1 MESVIHTENLAKL
14 YGDLPAVVDLNLDVF
29 KGEVY
34 GYLGPNGAGKSTTIR
49 VLLDH
54 IRPTTGLASIFGL
67 DTRTDSVEI
76 KSRVGY
82 LPGDLTLY
90 ENMTGKDML
99 TYFGSLR
106 GSFDSPYVNELAE
119 RFDCD
124 LSRRLSEL
132 SRGNRQKVGLIQAF
146 MGKPE
151 LLILDEPTTGLD
163 PLIQQ
168 EFNSL
173 IQEITHEGRTVFF
186 SSHILPEVERICD
199 RIGIIRE
206 GRLTVVEDMQEFTNQ
221 STFHR
226 IEIEFNTDFTPERFS
241 LIPGVSNL
249 KTEGRK
255 LTCSVTGS
263 PDKFIKAIAEL
274 EVANLISQE
283 PSLEER
289 FLTLYGEKNT
299 DDVE

>member
-1 MESVIHTENLAKL
+1 MENVIHTENLTKL
-14 YGDLPAVVDLNLDVF
+14 YGDFPAVADLNLDVF

-119 RFDCD
+119 RLDCD
-124 LSRRLSEL
+124 LSRRLSQL

-146 MGKPE
+146 LNKPD

-168 EFNSL
+168 EFNAL

-226 IEIEFNTDFTPERFS
+226 FEIEFNTDFAPERFS

-274 EVANLISQE
+274 EVANLTSQE
-283 PSLEER
+283 PSLEEM
-289 FLTLYGEKNT
+289 FLTLYGENT

>member
-1 MESVIHTENLAKL
+1 MENVIHTENLTKL
-14 YGDLPAVVDLNLDVF
+14 YGDFPAVADLNLDVF

-54 IRPTTGLASIFGL
+54 IRPTIGHASIFGL

-82 LPGDLTLY
+82 LPGELTLY

-106 GSFDSPYVNELAE
+106 GNIDSPYVDELAE
-119 RFDCD
+119 RLDCD
-124 LSRRLSEL
+124 LSQRLSKL

-146 MGKPE
+146 MNKPD

-168 EFNSL
+168 EFNAL

-226 IEIEFNTDFTPERFS
+226 FEIEFNTDFPPERFS
-241 LIPGVSNL
+241 MIPGVSNL

-274 EVANLISQE
+274 EVANLTSQE
-283 PSLEER
+283 PSLEEM
-289 FLTLYGEKNT
+289 FLTLYGENT